1 MKTQRKNNK
10 SLTDLVQEI
19 ENISDDIR
27 AEVVANELLES
38 GTVFQD
44 ELTISNQGQFSRA
57 YRSDILGA
65 AVSDDN
71 YDRKEYLNML
81 LSRDSIYDS
90 LPEGF
95 IHSLKENNADKSVKQ
110 MIREHKHQ
118 KKQENEAR
126 NFFAPFENEI
136 FHYKT
141 KIEGVERDFLYKL
154 NAGKPLGFFYDF
166 WGLPRIYPAVLVSKF
181 IQLLPYA
188 YKIVGD
194 IDLACRCLSSIIEEK
209 VHYTTTTSK
218 EHSDESE
225 QVRLGEN
232 RLGVDFIS
240 GKNYMDYSM
249 NLTIEIGPIIN
260 KPLYQYINEGDIK
273 IFIDCFCEHF
283 FPMEV
288 EVKIMVLINP
298 ETEEFN
304 FNKQPV
310 LGYTTRI

>member
-1 MKTQRKNNK
+1 MQRKSKK
-10 SLTDLVQEI
+10 SLEDIVAEI
-19 ENISDDIR
+19 ESISYDIR
-27 AEVVANELLES
+27 AEVITNELLQSNDAVQE
-38 GTVFQD
+38 
-44 ELTISNQGQFSRA
+44 EITISNNGQFSRA
-57 YRSDILGA
+57 YRNDVLGA
-65 AVSDDN
+65 TIEDDN
-71 YDRKEYLNML
+71 YDKQEYLNIQ
-81 LSRDSIYDS
+81 LSRDSMYDA

-95 IHSLKENNADKSVKQ
+95 VHSLSENNADKSVKQ

-118 KKQENEAR
+118 KKQEAEAR

-136 FHYKT
+136 FHYRT
-141 KIEGVERDFLYKL
+141 KIESVERDFLYKL
-154 NAGKPLGFFYDF
+154 NGSKPLEFFYDF
-166 WGLPRIYPAVLVSKF
+166 WGLPHIYPAVLVSKF

-188 YKIVGD
+188 YRIVGD
-194 IDLACRCLSSIIEEK
+194 IELACQCLEHIIEEK
-209 VHYTTTTSK
+209 VSYKTTTSK
-218 EHSDESE
+218 EYSEEAE

-249 NLTIEIGPIIN
+249 NLTIEIGPITN
-260 KPLYQYINEGDIK
+260 KPFHNYVNNGEIK

-288 EVKIMVLINP
+288 EVKICLLMNK

-304 FNKQPV
+304 FSKQPV

>member
-1 MKTQRKNNK
+1 MQRKSKK
-10 SLTDLVQEI
+10 SLEDLVLEI
-19 ENISDDIR
+19 ESISYDIR
-27 AEVVANELLES
+27 AEVIANELLES
-38 GTVFQD
+38 NEVVPD
-44 ELTISNQGQFSRA
+44 EITISNQGQFSRA
-57 YRSDILGA
+57 YRNDVLGA
-65 AVSDDN
+65 TIQDDN
-71 YDRKEYLNML
+71 YDKQEYLNIQ
-81 LSRDSIYDS
+81 LSRDSMYDA

-95 IHSLKENNADKSVKQ
+95 VHSLSENNADKSVKQ

-118 KKQENEAR
+118 KKQEAEAR
-126 NFFAPFENEI
+126 NFFTPFENEI

-141 KIEGVERDFLYKL
+141 KIESVERDFLYKL
-154 NAGKPLGFFYDF
+154 NGSKPLDFFYDF
-166 WGLPRIYPAVLVSKF
+166 WGLPHIYPAILVSKF
-181 IQLLPYA
+181 IQLLPYS

-209 VHYTTTTSK
+209 VSFTSTSSK
-218 EHSDESE
+218 EFSDEGE
-225 QVRLGEN
+225 EIRLGEN

-240 GKNYMDYSM
+240 GNNYMDYSM
-249 NLTIEIGPIIN
+249 NLTIEIGPIKN
-260 KPLYQYINEGDIK
+260 KPFGDYVNDGEIK

-288 EVKIMVLINP
+288 EVKIVLVMNQ

>member
-27 AEVVANELLES
+27 AEIIANELLES
-38 GTVFQD
+38 NTVISQ
-44 ELTISNQGQFSRA
+44 EIAISNEGQFSRA
-57 YRSDILGA
+57 YRSDILG
-65 AVSDDN
+65 VIIRDDN
-71 YDRKEYLNML
+71 YDKEEYLQIL
-81 LSRDSIYDS
+81 LSRDSIYDT

-95 IHSLKENNADKSVKQ
+95 IHSLKENNADKSVQQ

-126 NFFAPFENEI
+126 NFFNPFENEI

-141 KIEGVERDFLYKL
+141 KIESVERDFLYKL
-154 NAGKPLGFFYDF
+154 NAGKPLDFFYDF
-166 WGLPRIYPAVLVSKF
+166 WGLPTIYPAVLVSKF

-194 IDLACRCLSSIIEEK
+194 IDLACSCLSNIIEEE
-209 VHYTTTTSK
+209 VHYQTTTSK
-218 EHSDESE
+218 ELSGEGE
-225 QVRLGEN
+225 QIILGEN

-240 GKNYMDYSM
+240 GKNYTDYSM
-249 NLTIEIGPIIN
+249 NLTIEIGPILN
-260 KPLYQYINEGDIK
+260 SPFHNYINDGDVK
-273 IFIDCFCEHF
+273 KFIDCFCEHF

-288 EVKIMVLINP
+288 EVKIVLLINHKI
-298 ETEEFN
+298 EVFN
-304 FNKQPV
+304 FSNQPV
-310 LGYTTRI
+310 LGYTTQI

>member
-1 MKTQRKNNK
+1 
-10 SLTDLVQEI
+10 
-19 ENISDDIR
+19 
-27 AEVVANELLES
+27 
-38 GTVFQD
+38 
-44 ELTISNQGQFSRA
+44 
-57 YRSDILGA
+57 
-65 AVSDDN
+65 
-71 YDRKEYLNML
+71 
-81 LSRDSIYDS
+81 
-90 LPEGF
+90 
-95 IHSLKENNADKSVKQ
+95 
-110 MIREHKHQ
+110 
-118 KKQENEAR
+118 
-126 NFFAPFENEI
+126 
-136 FHYKT
+136 
-141 KIEGVERDFLYKL
+141 
-154 NAGKPLGFFYDF
+154 
-166 WGLPRIYPAVLVSKF
+166 VSKF

-209 VHYTTTTSK
+209 VHYETTTSK
-218 EHSDESE
+218 EHSDEVE
-225 QVRLGEN
+225 QIRLGEN

-260 KPLYQYINEGDIK
+260 KPFYKYINEGDIK

-288 EVKIMVLINP
+288 EVKIMVLINQ